1 MFRTAIVPI
10 LALFAFA
17 AAQGPVA
24 ANGKLVV
31 GQKTV
36 KRGAA
41 AKATVVLEVPAGHHA
56 YAPAKENS
64 DFIVVSV
71 APVEGAAY
79 QVKANYPK
87 CVSKK
92 YPGMD
97 HAVLAY
103 EGKVSIPVSFVVPAN
118 AKRGKMTVKAIVTS
132 QVCSNQTGVCYAPK
146 KQMVTG
152 TVVVQ

>member
-1 MFRTAIVPI
+1 MLRTAIIPI

-17 AAQGPVA
+17 TAQGPVA

-36 KRGAA
+36 KRGAV
-41 AKATVVLEVPAGHHA
+41 AKANLVLEVPAGHHA
-56 YAPAKENS
+56 YAPVEENS
-64 DFIVVSV
+64 DYIVVSV
-71 APVEGAAY
+71 APVAGAPY
-79 QVKANYPK
+79 QVKPTYPK
-87 CVSKK
+87 GTSKK

-103 EGKVSIPVSFVVPAN
+103 EGKVSIPVSFAVPAN
-118 AKRGKMTVKAIVTS
+118 AKPGKLTVKAVVTS
-132 QVCSNQTGVCYAPK
+132 QVCSNQTGVCYPPR

-152 TVVVQ
+152 TVTVQ